1 MAPSSGWMAVF
12 RSDSDRGTRSADL
25 EGDRPTTPRRSVL
38 LGAYDK
44 PLRCAERNASLG
56 VVLDDAF
63 YIYTESGTRKA
74 RNLRANSRVI
84 VHLESAEDVLIVHG
98 HLDYLGH
105 PSAHQE
111 VVSAFARKYDRPEEA
126 PFLPS
131 APFFDMLYAL
141 QPLHAMAW
149 SLPDTEASTRRW
161 RAGRDGPAGDVS
173 GSPAPSSHTDA
184 AGAN

>member
-1 MAPSSGWMAVF
+1 MIVEPDPLTWKEIVQRLSDARYFWVHTTSPYGAPNA
-12 RSDSDRGTRSADL
+12 
-25 EGDRPTTPRRSVL
+25 TPVW
-38 LGAYDK
+38 
-44 PLRCAERNASLG
+44 G

-161 RAGRDGPAGDVS
+161 RAGREGPAGDVS